1 MNRMVLCYDTHGVD
15 LKQLNDSKGFFSPER
30 FCVFSRDL
38 VDSRSE
44 HGLSVGQRF
53 KQVLPYVVI
62 KKGDK
67 YLSYSRGK
75 VGDSRM
81 AGNYSIGFG
90 GHVDIDDLDSVDG
103 NNINWKLTALWAIE
117 RELEEELG
125 LRKTLMDDDI
135 GAIHVLYDG
144 SNEVGTVHLGLVY
157 AIEMTDKDAINAT
170 DECKE
175 LQWYSADEL
184 LARVADG
191 LYEGWSAI
199 IVNNL
204 L

>member
-1 MNRMVLCYDTHGVD
+1 
-15 LKQLNDSKGFFSPER
+15 
-30 FCVFSRDL
+30 
-38 VDSRSE
+38 
-44 HGLSVGQRF
+44 
-53 KQVLPYVVI
+53 
-62 KKGDK
+62 
-67 YLSYSRGK
+67 
-75 VGDSRM
+75 
-81 AGNYSIGFG
+81 
-90 GHVDIDDLDSVDG
+90 VDG
-103 NNINWKLTALWAIE
+103 DNINWKLTALWAIE

-135 GAIHVLYDG
+135 GAVHVLYDG

-157 AIEMTDKDAINAT
+157 AIELTDKDAINAT

-175 LQWYSADEL
+175 LQWYSVDEL
-184 LARVADG
+184 RARVADG

>member
-15 LKQLNDSKGFFSPER
+15 LKQLADSRGFFSPER
-30 FCVFSRDL
+30 FCVFSRDI

-62 KKGDK
+62 KKDGK

-90 GHVDIDDLDSVDG
+90 GHVDIADLDSVDG
-103 NNINWKLTALWAIE
+103 DNIDWKLTALWAIE
-117 RELEEELG
+117 RELQEELG
-125 LRKTLMDDDI
+125 LTKTLMDDEI
-135 GAIHVLYDG
+135 GAVHVLYDD

-157 AIEMTDKDAINAT
+157 TIELTAKDAISAT

-175 LQWYSADEL
+175 LEWYDASQL
-184 LARVADG
+184 RARVADG
-191 LYEGWSAI
+191 LYEGWSTI